1 MSFGGAV
8 SAMVTT
14 LKNNEIQK
22 RERKLGNHEYVE
34 GVPTGKPLRFKNKLS
49 KEELI
54 ELGEKIKRERRR
66 IFIRDTIYTAVII
79 MTAIIAIFYFAFS

>member
-1 MSFGGAV
+1 MSFGGVV

-14 LKNNEIQK
+14 LKNNKIQK

-34 GVPTGKPLRFKNKLS
+34 GVPIGKPLRFKNQLS

-66 IFIRDTIYTAVII
+66 IFIRDTIYTVVII
-79 MTAIIAIFYFAFS
+79 ITAIIAIFYFAFS